1 LGKWQT
7 RAVRTGIGLALVAL
21 LVLFLQN
28 TDQIALWLRWMEE
41 QGPLGHLWFALFYVL
56 ATLVMV
62 PASILEASAG
72 FLYGP
77 LWGIPIASAL
87 GTASATLSFVLG
99 RTVLRS
105 IIERRLARDGMIA
118 QVDSAIGQHGMQL
131 VVLLRLSPLTPFN
144 VFNYGLGLSRISALD
159 FAVGTAIGHLFPV
172 IVFTWTGSTVAD
184 ATALAD
190 GPSLPRWATVVG
202 LVLTV
207 IATVGVTRF
216 ARRALQGTLAPSSGP
231 V

>member
-1 LGKWQT
+1 LGKWQA
-7 RAVRTGIGLALVAL
+7 RAVRAGVGLVLIAL
-21 LVLFLQN
+21 LLLFLQH
-28 TDQIALWLRWMEE
+28 TDRIAGWLRWMDE
-41 QGPLGHLWFALFYVL
+41 QGPIGHLWFALFYVA

-77 LWGIPIASAL
+77 VWGIPIASGL
-87 GTASATLSFVLG
+87 GTASATLSFLLG
-99 RTVLRS
+99 RTVLRN
-105 IIERRLARDGMIA
+105 IIERRITRDARFA
-118 QVDSAIGQHGMQL
+118 LVDQAIEQHGRQL

-144 VFNYGLGLSRISALD
+144 VFNYGLGISRISTLD
-159 FAVGTAIGHLFPV
+159 FAIGTAIGHLFPV

-216 ARRALQGTLAPSSGP
+216 ARRALSQALDSRP